1 MTIILTD
8 PKIKTLVFFNM
19 TINENLSS
27 FNHRKIVDFKGKI
40 SFLKFIY
47 RISINKDNEEGG
59 FDALFQKYCD
69 NPITTQTKELV
80 IGAWFN
86 TISYKNDSTKLVDLL
101 IQNKDKLPKLEYLFL
116 GDITYQ
122 ECEMSWINQCDVSPL
137 LAAYPQLKHFQ
148 VRGGNGLSFGSL
160 HHTSL
165 ETLIVETG
173 GMDRQTLI
181 EIANATLPNLK
192 HLELWLGNK
201 NYGWT
206 GTLEDLQP
214 FLSGDHFP
222 KLTYLGL
229 KNSEISDEIAR
240 ALNNAS
246 ILDGLEVLDLSMGTL
261 GDKGAQALLANPKIT
276 QLKSLIL
283 RHHYISEEL
292 SAKLSKLPC
301 QVDLSDPVGNPVG
314 DEDDRYVEVGE

>member
-1 MTIILTD
+1 MS
-8 PKIKTLVFFNM
+8 N
-19 TINENLSS
+19 NENLSA
-27 FNHRKIVDFKGKI
+27 FNNKQVVDFEEEISSLDVVYRVTVDYLEEEQDFEALLQKFCDDPKAAEAKELIIGNWNEVYGKI
-40 SFLKFIY
+40 GSLEIVNFLI
-47 RISINKDNEEGG
+47 R
-59 FDALFQKYCD
+59 
-69 NPITTQTKELV
+69 
-80 IGAWFN
+80 
-86 TISYKNDSTKLVDLL
+86 
-101 IQNKDKLPKLEYLFL
+101 NKDKLPKLEYLFF
-116 GDITYQ
+116 GDITYE
-122 ECEMSWINQCDVSPL
+122 ECELSWINQCDVFPL
-137 LAAYPQLKHFQ
+137 LAAFPQLKHFQ
-148 VRGGNGLSFGSL
+148 VRGGKGLSFGSL

-222 KLTYLGL
+222 NLTYLGL
-229 KNSEISDEIAR
+229 KNSEISDDIAE
-240 ALNNAS
+240 ALANAS

-261 GDKGAQALLANPKIT
+261 GDRGAKALLANPKIAP
-276 QLKSLIL
+276 LKSLIL
-283 RHHYISEEL
+283 RHHYISDEV

-301 QVDLSDPVGNPVG
+301 QVDVSDSEGVW
-314 DEDDRYVEVGE
+314 DESDRYVEVGE